1 MWRAGCTFR
10 KCRCA
15 CFVAGAR
22 VPGAVA
28 LDVSGRCRGGGAG
41 RRLAP
46 VADDV
51 ATALAP
57 AVAASRLAWR
67 SVAAAATAAA
77 RGDGAA
83 PGPYS

>member
-1 MWRAGCTFR
+1 MLPRDLDLVIVEAPSSLGRAANGTWSQ
-10 KCRCA
+10 
-15 CFVAGAR
+15 
-22 VPGAVA
+22 A
-28 LDVSGRCRGGGAG
+28 LRETEAG